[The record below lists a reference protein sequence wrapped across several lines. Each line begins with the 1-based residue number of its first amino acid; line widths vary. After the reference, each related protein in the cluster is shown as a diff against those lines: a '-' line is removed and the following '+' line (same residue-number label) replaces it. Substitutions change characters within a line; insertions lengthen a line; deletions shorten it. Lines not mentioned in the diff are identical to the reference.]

1 MGKLKG
7 FYKNN
12 RIYCIMMAISIF
24 CIALIGVAFLVYFIN
39 QTKTDAYG
47 DRLNGI
53 ENVKITDKH
62 KDEVIAGIKEN
73 KMVDKVTINVK
84 GKLIYINVYLNSGKK
99 EDAQSIAIKSLDLLT
114 EEEKEF
120 YDINFTFSKESK
132 SEQEASFIMMGYKK
146 SDATIISWTK
156 DNGE

>member
-62 KDEVIAGIKEN
+62 KEEVIAGIKEN
-73 KMVDKVTINVK
+73 KMVDKVTNNVK
-84 GKLIYINVYLNSGKK
+84 GK
-99 EDAQSIAIKSLDLLT
+99 
-114 EEEKEF
+114 
-120 YDINFTFSKESK
+120 
-132 SEQEASFIMMGYKK
+132 
-146 SDATIISWTK
+146 
-156 DNGE
+156 

>member
-53 ENVKITDKH
+53 ENVNTIDIKTDYSNMGSSPTRGTTVRKINLH
-62 KDEVIAGIKEN
+62 
-73 KMVDKVTINVK
+73 
-84 GKLIYINVYLNSGKK
+84 
-99 EDAQSIAIKSLDLLT
+99 
-114 EEEKEF
+114 
-120 YDINFTFSKESK
+120 
-132 SEQEASFIMMGYKK
+132 
-146 SDATIISWTK
+146 
-156 DNGE
+156 

>member
-62 KDEVIAGIKEN
+62 KEEVIAGIKEN
-73 KMVDKVTINVK
+73 KMVDKVTI
-84 GKLIYINVYLNSGKK
+84 VYLNSGKK

-114 EEEKEF
+114 DEEKEF

>member
-7 FYKNN
+7 FYRNN
-12 RIYCIMMAISIF
+12 RIYCIMMGISIF
-24 CIALIGVAFLVYFIN
+24 CIALIGVAFLMYFIN

-53 ENVKITDKH
+53 ENVKISDKH
-62 KDEVIAGIKEN
+62 KEEIISGIKEN
-73 KMVDKVTINVK
+73 KMVDSVTINVK
-84 GKLIYINVYLNSGKK
+84 GKLIYINVYLNSGKR
-99 EDAQSIAIKSLDLLT
+99 EDGQSIAIKSLDLLT

-120 YDINFTFSKESK
+120 YDINFTFSKEAK
-132 SEQEASFIMMGYKK
+132 SEKDTGFVMMGYKK

>member
-12 RIYCIMMAISIF
+12 RIYCIMMGISIF
-24 CIALIGVAFLVYFIN
+24 CIALIGVAFLMYFIN

-53 ENVKITDKH
+53 ENVKISDKH
-62 KDEVIAGIKEN
+62 KEEIISGIKEN
-73 KMVDKVTINVK
+73 KMVDSVTINVK
-84 GKLIYINVYLNSGKK
+84 GKLIYINVYLNSGKR
-99 EDAQSIAIKSLDLLT
+99 EDGQSIAIKSLDLLT

-120 YDINFTFSKESK
+120 YDINFTFSKEAK
-132 SEQEASFIMMGYKK
+132 SEKDTGFVMMGYKK